1 MTVEFGDAV
10 SALAK
15 SLVAARRALDAA
27 TAELTA
33 VYAADERL
41 RSLPVPAFSLAEATF
56 DLPYVVDSVVE
67 FGPPQLEL
75 PRRPVVTIGDRE
87 LASLLRGAPEDV
99 GARLMQLV
107 EQHQRMRDLYDRARD
122 DPEVLRDEEIPDVV
136 RLTRADIVALTT
148 SASSAARDQLIALIR
163 DSQELQ
169 KVIREAAEKARPRQR
184 VFIRLDADSLSG
196 VPPEQIQRAA
206 LTFRDVQKATVDVGG
221 EPVVVPD

>member
-27 TAELTA
+27 TAELTV
-33 VYAADERL
+33 VYATDERL

-75 PRRPVVTIGDRE
+75 PRRPVITIGDRE
-87 LASLLRGAPEDV
+87 LASLLKGAPEDV
-99 GARLMQLV
+99 GARLTQLIG
-107 EQHQRMRDLYDRARD
+107 QHQRMRDLYDRARD
-122 DPEVLRDEEIPDVV
+122 DPEVLRDEEIPDVI
-136 RLTRADIVALTT
+136 RLSRADIVALTK
-148 SASSAARDQLIALIR
+148 SATAAAREQLIALIK
-163 DSQELQ
+163 DAQELQ
-169 KVIREAAEKARPRQR
+169 AVLREAAEKARPRQQ

-206 LTFRDVQKATVDVGG
+206 LTFREVHKATVDVGG
-221 EPVVVPD
+221 GTVVVPD